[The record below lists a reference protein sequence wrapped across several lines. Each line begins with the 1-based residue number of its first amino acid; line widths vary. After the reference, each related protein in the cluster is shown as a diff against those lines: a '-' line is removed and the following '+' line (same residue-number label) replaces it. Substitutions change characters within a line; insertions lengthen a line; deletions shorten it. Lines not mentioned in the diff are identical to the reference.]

1 MLFRIVSILVL
12 SILDVITV
20 LGEALPGG
28 DLQALEAC
36 RSDGALRFSSG
47 QRLPS

>member
-1 MLFRIVSILVL
+1 MLFRIV